1 MICTSSPNPLTFL
14 IIKQILKNVNHF
26 LQKIILDIVTTI
38 YYYITMVIEWNEEKN
53 ELLKATRNVSFEQ
66 VKAEIEAKR
75 NTEPM
80 INPTHPNQYITVV
93 KINDY
98 PCVVPFVEM
107 ENGGWFL
114 KTIYQSR
121 KLKGKV

>member
-1 MICTSSPNPLTFL
+1 
-14 IIKQILKNVNHF
+14 
-26 LQKIILDIVTTI
+26 
-38 YYYITMVIEWNEEKN
+38 MVIEWNEEKN